1 MSHATS
7 FPEARKPSAAEV
19 KGRSNV
25 IKQAWRFAV
34 LNLKMIAIVTKGH
47 H

>member
-7 FPEARKPSAAEV
+7 FPEARKPSSREIKAR
-19 KGRSNV
+19 GNV
-25 IKQAWRFAV
+25 VVQAWRFAM